1 MLREVINHMTASGL
15 LLLLFHPS
23 SFITHPLAD
32 MFLLQANTTALFSV
46 ADLQLIAPELI
57 LTVCACIAL
66 VMEVV
71 LPYRK
76 SKLIAYFSLIGVGF
90 AGISLGVQYWYL
102 RDVLPL
108 DGFYGMVRIDGFAL
122 IFKSIFLVAAAQAIA
137 VSTRYL
143 DIEGEQHGEYYAL
156 VLFATVGM
164 MFLACGYDLISLYIS
179 LELMAL
185 TFYVLVAFT
194 KREKRSNEA
203 AMKYFLLG
211 AFSSGVLLY
220 GMSLLYGIAGSTN
233 LAEIGRSVAAIAG
246 TVGDSGETVTAS
258 LRPMLLL
265 GMIALAAGLF
275 FKIAA
280 VPFHMWAPDAYE
292 GAPTSVTA
300 FLSTGSKAASFA
312 LYARIFIEALNTMRA
327 DWAPL
332 LGLVAAITIMVGNWA
347 AVTQENSKRL
357 LAYSSISNAGY
368 LLLGLVAGNS
378 YGYIGLMI
386 YLLVYTLMNM
396 GAFGIII
403 SLRRRGIIG
412 DNVDD
417 MTGLAHKAPGMAAMM
432 AIFMLSLGGLPMTG
446 GFIGKYFLFGGLLQR
461 GKADGKTWYYWLA
474 AWAIINTVV
483 SFYYY
488 IRFIKVM
495 YLGDRVAD
503 DQPLALSPALR
514 AALVASLVGIL
525 FIGLYPQPLIEI
537 VQRLVA
543 PLAALGPLGLK

>member
-1 MLREVINHMTASGL
+1 ML
-15 LLLLFHPS
+15 
-23 SFITHPLAD
+23 
-32 MFLLQANTTALFSV
+32 LLQANTTSLFNVS
-46 ADLQLIAPELI
+46 DLLLIAPELI
-57 LTVCACIAL
+57 LTTVACVVL
-66 VMEVV
+66 VMEVI

-76 SKLIAYFSLIGVGF
+76 SKLTAYFSLVGV
-90 AGISLGVQYWYL
+90 ALAIISLGVQWGSI
-102 RDVLPL
+102 RGGSI
-108 DGFYGMVRIDGFAL
+108 DGFYGMIRIDGISL
-122 IFKSIFLVAAAQAIA
+122 LFKAVFLVAAALAIGI
-137 VSTRYL
+137 STRYL

-220 GMSLLYGIAGSTN
+220 GMSLLYGVAGSTN
-233 LAEIGRSVAAIAG
+233 LGDIAQSINEIVPQIKNAEPLDVIKG
-246 TVGDSGETVTAS
+246 
-258 LRPMLLL
+258 LRPLMLL
-265 GMIALAAGLF
+265 GMVALAAGLF
-275 FKIAA
+275 FKVAA
-280 VPFHMWAPDAYE
+280 VPFHMWAPDVYE

-300 FLSTGSKAASFA
+300 FLSTGSKAASFV
-312 LYARIFIEALNTMRA
+312 LYFRIFNEALVGMRT

-368 LLLGLVAGNS
+368 LLLGLIAGNA
-378 YGYIGLMI
+378 YGYIGLVI
-386 YLLVYTLMNM
+386 YLFVYTLMNM
-396 GAFGIII
+396 GAFGVII

-417 MTGLAHKAPGMAAMM
+417 LTGLAKKAPGLAAMM
-432 AIFMLSLGGLPMTG
+432 AVFMLSLGGLPATG
-446 GFIGKYFLFGGLLQR
+446 GFIGKYFLFLGLIQR
-461 GKADGKTWYYWLA
+461 GGTDHKNWYIWLA
-474 AWAIINTVV
+474 VWGILNTVV

-488 IRFIKVM
+488 VRFIKVM

-503 DQPLALSPALR
+503 DKPLALSPALQT
-514 AALVASLVGIL
+514 ALVVSLAGIVIVGI
-525 FIGLYPQPLIEI
+525 YPQPFIELAQKLIS
-537 VQRLVA
+537 
-543 PLAALGPLGLK
+543 P

>member
-1 MLREVINHMTASGL
+1 ML
-15 LLLLFHPS
+15 
-23 SFITHPLAD
+23 
-32 MFLLQANTTALFSV
+32 LLQATTAALFNLS
-46 ADLQLIAPELI
+46 DLQLIAPELI
-57 LTVCACIAL
+57 LTVCGCVAL

-76 SKLIAYFSLIGVGF
+76 SKLTAYFALIGIGL
-90 AGISLGVQYWYL
+90 AAASLGVQWWYV
-102 RDVLPL
+102 RDALPL
-108 DGFYGMVRIDGFAL
+108 EGFYGMVRIDGFAL
-122 IFKSIFLVAAAQAIA
+122 IFKSIFLVAAALAVAI
-137 VSTRYL
+137 STRYL

-220 GMSLLYGIAGSTN
+220 GMSLLYGVAGSTN
-233 LAEIGRSVAAIAG
+233 LGDIGSSVAAAMAPAANG
-246 TVGDSGETVTAS
+246 VQSADGS
-258 LRPMLLL
+258 LRTMLLL

-312 LYARIFIEALNTMRA
+312 IYARIFLEALPAMRA

-368 LLLGLVAGNS
+368 LLLGLVAGNA
-378 YGYIGLMI
+378 YGYLGLVI
-386 YLLVYTLMNM
+386 YLFVYTLMNM

-417 MTGLAHKAPGMAAMM
+417 LTGLAHKAPGMAAMM
-432 AIFMLSLGGLPMTG
+432 AVFMLSLGGLPITG

-461 GKADGKTWYYWLA
+461 GAADGKSWYYWLA
-474 AWAIINTVV
+474 GWAIINTVV

-488 IRFIKVM
+488 VRFIKVM
-495 YLGDRVAD
+495 YLGDRIAD
-503 DQPLALSPALR
+503 DRPLALSPALR
-514 AALVASLVGIL
+514 AALVTSLVGIIV
-525 FIGLYPQPLIEI
+525 IGVYPQPFISFAQKLI
-537 VQRLVA
+537 A
-543 PLAALGPLGLK
+543 PLAAMGGVALK

>member
-1 MLREVINHMTASGL
+1 MV
-15 LLLLFHPS
+15 
-23 SFITHPLAD
+23 
-32 MFLLQANTTALFSV
+32 LLQANATGLLNLS
-46 ADLQLIAPELI
+46 DLQLIAPELI
-57 LTVCACIAL
+57 LTICACVVL
-66 VMEVV
+66 VMEVI

-76 SKLIAYFSLIGVGF
+76 SKTTAYFALIGI
-90 AGISLGVQYWYL
+90 ALAALSLGIQWY
-102 RDVLPL
+102 DHGTGSI
-108 DGFYGMVRIDGFAL
+108 DGFYGMVRIDGFAFL
-122 IFKSIFLVAAAQAIA
+122 FRSIFLVSAAFAIA
-137 VSTRYL
+137 IATRYL

-164 MFLACGYDLISLYIS
+164 MFLASGYDLIILYIG

-211 AFSSGVLLY
+211 AFSSGILLY
-220 GMSLLYGIAGSTN
+220 GMSLLYGAAGSTN
-233 LAEIGRSVAAIAG
+233 LGEIGR
-246 TVGDSGETVTAS
+246 TVGDAMGS
-258 LRPMLLL
+258 LRGAGDQVVGIKPLLVL

-275 FKIAA
+275 FKVAA

-312 LYARIFIEALNTMRA
+312 LYARIFLEALPSMR
-327 DWAPL
+327 DEWAPL

-368 LLLGLVAGNS
+368 LLLGLVAGNQ
-378 YGYIGLMI
+378 YGRVGIVI

-396 GAFGIII
+396 GAFAVII

-417 MTGLAHKAPGMAAMM
+417 LTGLAHKAPGMAVMM
-432 AIFMLSLGGLPMTG
+432 TIFMLSLGGLPVTG
-446 GFIGKYFLFGGLLQR
+446 GFIGKYFLFGGLIQR
-461 GKADGKTWYYWLA
+461 GATDGKNWYYWLA
-474 AWAIINTVV
+474 IWAIINTVV

-488 IRFIKVM
+488 VRFIKVM

-503 DQPLALSPALR
+503 DKPLMLSPSLQTAL
-514 AALVASLVGIL
+514 LVAVIGVILVGV
-525 FIGLYPQPLIEI
+525 YPQPFIS
-537 VQRLVA
+537 
-543 PLAALGPLGLK
+543 LALKFTGQ

>member
-1 MLREVINHMTASGL
+1 
-15 LLLLFHPS
+15 
-23 SFITHPLAD
+23 
-32 MFLLQANTTALFSV
+32 
-46 ADLQLIAPELI
+46 
-57 LTVCACIAL
+57 
-66 VMEVV
+66 MEVV

-76 SKLIAYFSLIGVGF
+76 SKMTAYFALL
-90 AGISLGVQYWYL
+90 GIALAAASLGIQWYG
-102 RDVLPL
+102 RDASPL
-108 DGFYGMVRIDGFAL
+108 DGFYGMVRIDGFAYL
-122 IFKSIFLVAAAQAIA
+122 FRSIFLIAAALAIA
-137 VSTRYL
+137 ISTRYL

-164 MFLACGYDLISLYIS
+164 MFLGCGYDLISLYIG

-211 AFSSGVLLY
+211 AFSSGILLY
-220 GMSLLYGIAGSTN
+220 GMSLLYGVAGSTN
-233 LAEIGRSVAAIAG
+233 LGEIARVIQAAALTG
-246 TVGDSGETVTAS
+246 PDQAPTG

-312 LYARIFIEALNTMRA
+312 LYARIFLEALPGLRS

-368 LLLGLVAGNS
+368 LLLGLVAANS
-378 YGYIGLMI
+378 YGYIGLVI

-396 GAFGIII
+396 GAFAVII

-417 MTGLAHKAPGMAAMM
+417 LTGLAQKAPGMAAMM
-432 AIFMLSLGGLPMTG
+432 AIFMLSLGGLPVTG
-446 GFIGKYFLFGGLLQR
+446 GFIGKYFLFGGLIQR
-461 GKADGKTWYYWLA
+461 GAAEGKNWYYWLA
-474 AWAIINTVV
+474 LWAIINTVV

-488 IRFIKVM
+488 ARFIKVM
-495 YLGDRVAD
+495 YLGDRIAD
-503 DQPLALSPALR
+503 DKPLSLSPALQT
-514 AALVASLVGIL
+514 ALIVALVGVIFVGV
-525 FIGLYPQPLIEI
+525 YPQPIINLTQKFIT
-537 VQRLVA
+537 
-543 PLAALGPLGLK
+543 PLGAVGSVSR

>member
-1 MLREVINHMTASGL
+1 ML
-15 LLLLFHPS
+15 LLQVNSTSLFNVS
-23 SFITHPLAD
+23 
-32 MFLLQANTTALFSV
+32 
-46 ADLQLIAPELI
+46 DLQLIAPELI
-57 LTVCACIAL
+57 LTVCACVAL
-66 VMEVV
+66 VMEVI

-76 SKLIAYFSLIGVGF
+76 TKLTAVFALIGVGL
-90 AGISLGVQYWYL
+90 AAASLGVQWSSIPT
-102 RDVLPL
+102 DAPL
-108 DGFYGMVRIDGFAL
+108 EGFYGMIRIDGFAL
-122 IFKSIFLVAAAQAIA
+122 LFKAVFLVAAGLAIGI
-137 VSTRYL
+137 STRYL

-156 VLFATVGM
+156 ILFATVGM
-164 MFLACGYDLISLYIS
+164 MFLACGYDLITLYVG

-194 KREKRSNEA
+194 KREKKSNEA

-233 LAEIGRSVAAIAG
+233 IGQIAQEISQIVGTIQNNPDAVALRQP
-246 TVGDSGETVTAS
+246 T

-265 GMIALAAGLF
+265 AMISLAAGLF

-280 VPFHMWAPDAYE
+280 VPFHMWAPDVYE

-312 LYARIFIEALNTMRA
+312 LYARIFIEALRGMRD

-332 LGLVAAITIMVGNWA
+332 LAIVAAITIMVGNWA

-368 LLLGLVAGNS
+368 LLLGLVAGNL
-378 YGYIGLMI
+378 YGYVGLLI
-386 YLLVYTLMNM
+386 YLLVYTFMNM
-396 GAFGIII
+396 GAFGVII

-417 MTGLAHKAPGMAAMM
+417 MTGLGQKAPALAAMM
-432 AIFMLSLGGLPMTG
+432 TVFMLSLGGLPVTG
-446 GFIGKYFLFGGLLQR
+446 GFIGKYFLFGGLIQR
-461 GKADGKTWYYWLA
+461 GTAEHKNWYYWLA
-474 AWAIINTVV
+474 IWAIINTVV

-488 IRFIKVM
+488 FRFIKVM

-503 DQPLALSPALR
+503 DKPLSLSPALQT
-514 AALVASLVGIL
+514 ALALSLVGII
-525 FIGLYPQPLIEI
+525 FVGVYPQPFIK
-537 VQRLVA
+537 VA
-543 PLAALGPLGLK
+543 QQLLEYLS

>member
-1 MLREVINHMTASGL
+1 ML
-15 LLLLFHPS
+15 
-23 SFITHPLAD
+23 
-32 MFLLQANTTALFSV
+32 LLQANSISLFSV
-46 ADLQLIAPELI
+46 SDLLLIAPELI
-57 LTVCACIAL
+57 LTACACLAL

-71 LPYRK
+71 LPYRR
-76 SKLIAYFSLIGVGF
+76 SKLTAYFSLIGVALAF
-90 AGISLGVQYWYL
+90 LSLVMQWSSSS
-102 RDVLPL
+102 L
-108 DGFYGMVRIDGFAL
+108 DGFYGMVRIDGLAL
-122 IFKSIFLVAAAQAIA
+122 LFRGIFLISAGLAIGI
-137 VSTRYL
+137 STRFL

-156 VLFATVGM
+156 ILFATVGM
-164 MFLACGYDLISLYIS
+164 MFLACGNDLITLYIS

-194 KREKRSNEA
+194 KREKKSNEA

-233 LAEIGRSVAAIAG
+233 LGEIGQKIGGMISGVNDASSVSAG
-246 TVGDSGETVTAS
+246 

-265 GMIALAAGLF
+265 AMISLAAGLF

-280 VPFHMWAPDAYE
+280 VPFHMWAPDVYE

-300 FLSTGSKAASFA
+300 FLSTGSKAASFV
-312 LYARIFIEALNTMRA
+312 LYIRIFGQALQSMSA

-368 LLLGLVAGNS
+368 LLLGLVAKNE
-378 YGYIGLMI
+378 YGYIGLVI

-396 GAFGIII
+396 GAFGVII

-412 DNVDD
+412 DNVQDL
-417 MTGLAHKAPGMAAMM
+417 TGLAQKAPGLAAMM
-432 AIFMLSLGGLPMTG
+432 TVFMLSLGGLPMTG
-446 GFIGKYFLFGGLLQR
+446 GFIGKYFLFGGLIQR
-461 GKADGKTWYYWLA
+461 GAQDHKNWYYWLA
-474 AWAIINTVV
+474 VWAIINTVV

-488 IRFIKVM
+488 VRFIKVM
-495 YLGDRVAD
+495 YLGDRIAD
-503 DQPLALSPALR
+503 DKPLALSPALQT
-514 AALVASLVGIL
+514 ALYVSLAGIL
-525 FIGLYPQPLIEI
+525 FIGVYPQPL
-537 VQRLVA
+537 VK
-543 PLAALGPLGLK
+543 LAENVIRAVFA

>member
-1 MLREVINHMTASGL
+1 M
-15 LLLLFHPS
+15 
-23 SFITHPLAD
+23 
-32 MFLLQANTTALFSV
+32 LLQANTTSLIST

-57 LTVCACIAL
+57 LTACACVAL
-66 VMEVV
+66 VMEVI

-76 SKLIAYFSLIGVGF
+76 SKLTAYFSLAGVGLAF
-90 AGISLGVQYWYL
+90 VSLALQWWYMSGS
-102 RDVLPL
+102 LPFN
-108 DGFYGMVRIDGFAL
+108 GFYGMVRIDGFAL
-122 IFKSIFLVAAAQAIA
+122 LFKAVFLISAALAIGI
-137 VSTRYL
+137 STRFL

-156 VLFATVGM
+156 ILFATVGM

-194 KREKRSNEA
+194 KREKKSNEA

-233 LAEIGRSVAAIAG
+233 LGEIARRINELVPQIQRALQVAAQTGAIPDQIA
-246 TVGDSGETVTAS
+246 D
-258 LRPMLLL
+258 LRPLMLL

-275 FKIAA
+275 FKVAA
-280 VPFHMWAPDAYE
+280 VPFHMWAPDVYE

-312 LYARIFIEALNTMRA
+312 LFARIFSEALGGMRE

-332 LGLVAAITIMVGNWA
+332 LGLVAATTIMVGNWA

-368 LLLGLVAGNS
+368 LLLALVAANL
-378 YGYIGLMI
+378 YGYLGLI
-386 YLLVYTLMNM
+386 VYIFVYTLMNM
-396 GAFGIII
+396 GAFGVII

-417 MTGLAHKAPGMAAMM
+417 LTGLAQKAPLMALMM
-432 AIFMLSLGGLPMTG
+432 AVFMLSLGGMPVTG
-446 GFIGKYFLFGGLLQR
+446 GFIGKYFLIGGLIER
-461 GKADGKTWYYWLA
+461 GRVDGKTWYYWLA
-474 AWAIINTVV
+474 TWAILNTVV

-488 IRFIKVM
+488 VRFIRVM
-495 YLGDRVAD
+495 YLSDRIAD
-503 DQPLALSPALR
+503 NKPLALSPALQVALIVAI
-514 AALVASLVGIL
+514 AAVMVVG
-525 FIGLYPQPLIEI
+525 
-537 VQRLVA
+537 V
-543 PLAALGPLGLK
+543 

>member
-1 MLREVINHMTASGL
+1 M
-15 LLLLFHPS
+15 
-23 SFITHPLAD
+23 
-32 MFLLQANTTALFSV
+32 LLQANTTSLFSV
-46 ADLQLIAPELI
+46 SDLLLIAPELI
-57 LTVCACIAL
+57 LTACACLAL

-76 SKLIAYFSLIGVGF
+76 SKLTAYFSLIGVALAFVSLVMQWGTA
-90 AGISLGVQYWYL
+90 AG
-102 RDVLPL
+102 
-108 DGFYGMVRIDGFAL
+108 DGFYGMVRIDGLAL
-122 IFKSIFLVAAAQAIA
+122 IFRGIFLISAGLAIGI
-137 VSTRYL
+137 STRFL

-164 MFLACGYDLISLYIS
+164 MFLACGYDLITLYVS

-194 KREKRSNEA
+194 KREKKSNEA
-203 AMKYFLLG
+203 GMKYFLLG

-233 LAEIGRSVAAIAG
+233 LGDMGQKLATAG
-246 TVGDSGETVTAS
+246 PE

-275 FKIAA
+275 FKVAA

-312 LYARIFIEALNTMRA
+312 LYARIFFVALGPMHV

-332 LGLVAAITIMVGNWA
+332 LGIVAALTIVVGNWA
-347 AVTQENSKRL
+347 AITQENSKRL

-368 LLLGLVAGNS
+368 LLLGIIANNS
-378 YGYIGLMI
+378 YGNIGLVI
-386 YLLVYTLMNM
+386 YLIVYVFMNM
-396 GAFGIII
+396 GAFGVII

-412 DNVDD
+412 DHVDD
-417 MTGLAHKAPGMAAMM
+417 MTGLAQKAPGLAAMM
-432 AIFMLSLGGLPMTG
+432 AVFMLSLGGLPGTG
-446 GFIGKYFLFGGLLQR
+446 GFIGKYFLLWGLLNR
-461 GKADGKTWYYWLA
+461 GDVDHKSWYYWLA
-474 AWAIINTVV
+474 GWAVINIVV

-488 IRFIKVM
+488 VRFIKVM
-495 YLGDRVAD
+495 YLGDRIAD
-503 DQPLALSPALR
+503 DKPLAFSPALWT
-514 AALVASLVGIL
+514 ALYVSLAGIV
-525 FIGLYPQPLIEI
+525 FIGIYPQPVIKL
-537 VQRLVA
+537 VQQIIPSIFSIGSVA
-543 PLAALGPLGLK
+543 FK

>member
-1 MLREVINHMTASGL
+1 MI
-15 LLLLFHPS
+15 
-23 SFITHPLAD
+23 
-32 MFLLQANTTALFSV
+32 FLLQANTTALFSV
-46 ADLQLIAPELI
+46 SELQLIAPELI
-57 LTVCACIAL
+57 LTVCACVAL

-76 SKLIAYFSLIGVGF
+76 SKVIAYFALIGI
-90 AGISLGVQYWYL
+90 AIAASSLGLQWWYS

-122 IFKSIFLVAAAQAIA
+122 LFKSIFLGAAALAIA
-137 VSTRYL
+137 ISIRYL

-156 VLFATVGM
+156 ILFATVGM
-164 MFLACGYDLISLYIS
+164 MFLACGYDLILLFIS

-233 LAEIGRSVAAIAG
+233 LGEIGRSVGSVVGSMNEAG
-246 TVGDSGETVTAS
+246 GPLGGGAT
-258 LRPMLLL
+258 LRPILLL
-265 GMIALAAGLF
+265 GMIALAAGMF

-312 LYARIFIEALNTMRA
+312 LFARIFMEALPSMRV

-368 LLLGLVAGNS
+368 LLLGLVAGNV
-378 YGYIGLMI
+378 YGYMGLLI

-417 MTGLAHKAPGMAAMM
+417 MTGLAQKAPGMAAMM

-461 GKADGKTWYYWLA
+461 GQADGKNWYYWLA
-474 AWAIINTVV
+474 IWAIINTVV

-488 IRFIKVM
+488 VRFIKVM

-503 DQPLALSPALR
+503 SQPLELSPALR
-514 AALVASLVGIL
+514 TALIASVAGII
-525 FIGLYPQPLIEI
+525 FIGVYPQPVINLAQKLI
-537 VQRLVA
+537 A
-543 PLAALGPLGLK
+543 PLAALGSVALK